1 MRARVRIPAALYAAA
16 LADLKRPHAFA
27 AERVGFMSAKV
38 GNRSGEPLLVLA
50 TGYEP
55 VDDGHYVEDEYVGA
69 RINADAI
76 RANMQ
81 RILDTGEGSFHVH
94 LHPHRGA
101 PRLSRTDRR
110 EIPRLVESFRPVG
123 PDAAHGIIVLS
134 EDRALG
140 VVLRPGEPEPV
151 EAEEIAVV
159 GWPLRFL
166 GGEDDDD

>member
-1 MRARVRIPAALYAAA
+1 MRARVRIPAAVYAAA

-38 GNRSGEPLLVLA
+38 GNRTGEPLLVLG

-55 VDDGHYVEDEYVGA
+55 VDDDHYVEDEYVGA
-69 RINADAI
+69 RINTDAI

-94 LHPHRGA
+94 LHPHKGA
-101 PRLSRTDRR
+101 PRLSQTDRR
-110 EIPRLVESFRPVG
+110 EIPRLVESFRLVG
-123 PDAAHGIIVLS
+123 PSAAHGIVVLS

-140 VVLRPGEPEPV
+140 VIWGLGAPEPV
-151 EAEEIAVV
+151 EAEEITVV

-166 GGEDDDD
+166 GGKDDED

>member
-1 MRARVRIPAALYAAA
+1 MRARVRIPATLYAAA

-27 AERVGFMSAKV
+27 AERVGFMSARV
-38 GNRSGEPLLVLA
+38 GNRSGDPMLVLA

-55 VDDGHYVEDEYVGA
+55 VADDHYIEDDYVGA

-101 PRLSRTDRR
+101 PQLSRTDRR
-110 EIPRLVESFRPVG
+110 EIPRLVKSFRPVG
-123 PDAAHGIIVLS
+123 PGAAHGIIVLS

-140 VVLRPGEPEPV
+140 VVWGPGEPEPIEADEITVV
-151 EAEEIAVV
+151 E
-159 GWPLRFL
+159 WPLRFL
-166 GGEDDDD
+166 GGRR